1 MNDASEQFYAWL
13 FEQGTQTIELAMKMM
28 HTHDIEQMFRIKLN
42 DGDGDGGEHSL
53 AAMAKEA
60 SSHIKHVVKY
70 LQDTTLKQQQQQQQQ
85 QQPETQME
93 PDTEENLRKKHLQHQ
108 KKLFKRQKQKDLIR
122 TRTNGEFVAEPSL
135 LLIDGF

>member
-42 DGDGDGGEHSL
+42 DSDSDGGEHSL
-53 AAMAKEA
+53 AAMAEEA

-70 LQDTTLKQQQQQQQQ
+70 LQDTTLKQQQQQ

>member
-1 MNDASEQFYAWL
+1 
-13 FEQGTQTIELAMKMM
+13 
-28 HTHDIEQMFRIKLN
+28 
-42 DGDGDGGEHSL
+42 
-53 AAMAKEA
+53 
-60 SSHIKHVVKY
+60 VVKY
-70 LQDTTLKQQQQQQQQ
+70 LQDTTLKQQQQQ